1 MSTTLDPK
9 DAFKSFNARDI
20 YTLIEKFYFLDFS
33 NEEKIQLEYELW
45 HYEFDLP
52 KDVNFTSLFTIS
64 ELCQKLAWD
73 WEINLLS
80 FGWQIT
86 TTCFDSS
93 GVTNNHRTCFFSYE
107 NYKNKVTQQ
116 DERWFFSLITWLFTL
131 KKRLLKI
138 YHKYNNWLFY
148 IYEKKTSTTSEV
160 KVYVQ
165 SFYIFYNINY
175 SYILSWSFSNSLHVG

>member
-1 MSTTLDPK
+1 MSKQLKLLKLSTTLDPK

-107 NYKNKVTQQ
+107 NYKNNVTQQ
-116 DERWFFSLITWLFTL
+116 DGRWIFHWLHDC
-131 KKRLLKI
+131 LLWKGDCWKV
-138 YHKYNNWLFY
+138 YHEYDNWLFL
-148 IYEKKTSTTSEV
+148 IYEKKDKHNFKNESLCS
-160 KVYVQ
+160 
-165 SFYIFYNINY
+165 IFLY
-175 SYILSWSFSNSLHVG
+175 LL